1 MDMNFQL
8 KLIVKACATAVMVLV
23 AVILLLSV
31 NVELV
36 MDRVSKWL
44 CNNSALECTPKHAK
58 SVQTVAAKASS
69 WIRRSCAKNVKVRR
83 LNARRNNTKSLWTRV
98 LPTEKKSL

>member
-1 MDMNFQL
+1 
-8 KLIVKACATAVMVLV
+8 
-23 AVILLLSV
+23 
-31 NVELV
+31 
-36 MDRVSKWL
+36 
-44 CNNSALECTPKHAK
+44 
-58 SVQTVAAKASS
+58 VAAKASS